1 MSGYIYG
8 IICASLAIGFAEL
21 LVPEGAK
28 TRPYVRRLLGLLMIL
43 AVIKPVRELAEIL
56 PRLEDAA
63 ELEEVDGE
71 KYSGLTDGALAEAY
85 KSGVSKA
92 LESEFSLKDFE
103 VGVAIG
109 EDKRPA
115 RVVVTLMGKD
125 IFRDPYAIE
134 GYISSAFG
142 CECVTVIG

>member
-21 LVPEGAK
+21 LVPDNAK
-28 TRPYVRRLLGLLMIL
+28 TRPYVRLLLGLLMIL
-43 AVIKPVRELAEIL
+43 AVIKPIRALGEIF
-56 PRLEDAA
+56 PRLEGAI
-63 ELEEVDGE
+63 EQSEVDGDE
-71 KYSGLTDGALAEAY
+71 YLKLADGALAETY
-85 KSGVSKA
+85 KSGISKA
-92 LESEFSLKDFE
+92 LEGEFSLSDFE
-103 VGVAIG
+103 VGVAVG
-109 EDKRPA
+109 DDKRPA